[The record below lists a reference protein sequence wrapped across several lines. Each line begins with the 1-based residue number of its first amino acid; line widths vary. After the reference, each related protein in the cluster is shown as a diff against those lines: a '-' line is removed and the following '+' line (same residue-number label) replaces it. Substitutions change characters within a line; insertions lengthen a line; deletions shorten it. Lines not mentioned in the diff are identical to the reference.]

1 MKRRRFSPE
10 LKKKIAIEAIR
21 EQRTVNEIASAY
33 EVHPV
38 QVRKWKKEL
47 LDGVLSIFEDPRKQ
61 GGDVKRLEQQE
72 AVLQQKVGQ
81 LTIENDWLKKKLI
94 L

>member
-1 MKRRRFSPE
+1 MKRRQFIPE

>member
-10 LKKKIAIEAIR
+10 LKKKTAIEAIR

>member
-1 MKRRRFSPE
+1 MKRRKFSPE
-10 LKKKIAIEAIR
+10 LKRRIAIEAVR
-21 EQRTVNEIASAY
+21 ENRSVNEIASAY

-47 LDGVLSIFEDPRKQ
+47 IDGAIAIFEDPRKRR
-61 GGDVKRLEQQE
+61 GEGKRQEEQE

-81 LTIENDWLKKKLI
+81 LTMENDWLKKKLN